1 MKITRRIRISGQV
14 QGVFFRESMRQQ
26 ANQLGITGWVRNRN
40 DGTVE
45 AVVQGDA
52 PSVEQL
58 IEWSRRGPG
67 RAQVERVTIEP
78 VEDGIDYASFDIKP
92 SA

>member
-1 MKITRRIRISGQV
+1 MKTTRHIRIYGQV

-26 ANQLGITGWVRNRN
+26 ANQLGITGWARNRS

-45 AVVQGDA
+45 AVIQGNA
-52 PSVEQL
+52 SSVDKL

-67 RAQVERVTIEP
+67 RAQVDRVTIEP
-78 VEDGIDYASFDIKP
+78 VDDGVDYASFDIKP
-92 SA
+92 SV